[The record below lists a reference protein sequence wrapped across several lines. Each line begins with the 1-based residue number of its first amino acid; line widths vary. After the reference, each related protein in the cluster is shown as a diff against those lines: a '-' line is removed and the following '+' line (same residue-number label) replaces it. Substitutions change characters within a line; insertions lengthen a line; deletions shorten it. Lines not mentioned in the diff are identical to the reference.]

1 MEHGGCLSQVVP
13 SDPGGHRHLHCA
25 TVPGPQDGGHGAH
38 QVSLGLEID
47 R

>member
-1 MEHGGCLSQVVP
+1 MDGRLSQVVP
-13 SDPGGHRHLHCA
+13 SDPGGHCHLNRA
-25 TVPGPQDGGHGAH
+25 TVPGPQDCHHGAH